1 MRRTLMIGALVAC
14 GGAPATPADPS
25 AATSGAS
32 GADQEARL
40 RMAAARLPAADED
53 SFGPLEV
60 GADYL
65 SYRKVTDKPFQSL
78 DHGNRWVDVYVNA
91 IGATEYLSGAPVP
104 IGTIVVKTSWQDDHG
119 APSNVVGP
127 LFIMEK
133 RAPGYAPEHDDWY
146 FAIHW
151 ANPPPSEA
159 KKFGGPIYW
168 RGKSKRAAYCWEC
181 HDLYDRRLGGL
192 TPSSQLPR

>member
-1 MRRTLMIGALVAC
+1 MLVMGLLVAC
-14 GGAPATPADPS
+14 GGAHTTATDPR
-25 AATSGAS
+25 S
-32 GADQEARL
+32 GADQEG
-40 RMAAARLPAADED
+40 RMRMEATKLPADPE
-53 SFGPLEV
+53 SRFGPLEV

-65 SYRKVTDKPFQSL
+65 TYRKVTDRPFQSL

-91 IGATEYLSGAPVP
+91 IGAAAYLSGEPVP

-119 APSNVVGP
+119 KPSDVVGP

-151 ANPPPSEA
+151 ANPPA
-159 KKFGGPIYW
+159 ADARKLGGPIYW
-168 RGKSKRAAYCWEC
+168 RGKSQRAAYCWEC

>member
-1 MRRTLMIGALVAC
+1 MRSLVVMGLLAAC
-14 GGAPATPADPS
+14 GGTHAPANDPAAGTDKE
-25 AATSGAS
+25 G
-32 GADQEARL
+32 
-40 RMAAARLPAADED
+40 RMRAAAAKSPGTGED
-53 SFGPLEV
+53 VFGPLEV

-65 SYRKVTDKPFQSL
+65 TYRKVTDKPFQSL

-91 IGATEYLSGAPVP
+91 LGAREYLSGAPVP
-104 IGTIVVKTSWQDDHG
+104 VGTIVVKTSWQDDHG
-119 APSNVVGP
+119 KPSNVEGP

-133 RAPGYAPEHDDWY
+133 RAMGYAPEHDDWY

-151 ANPPPSEA
+151 ANPPPAEA
-159 KKFGGPIYW
+159 KKFGGPFYW
-168 RGKSKRAAYCWEC
+168 RGKSPRAAYCWEC

>member
-1 MRRTLMIGALVAC
+1 MRSLLAIGLLAAC
-14 GGAPATPADPS
+14 GGAQATSPDPASGTDREGRMRQ
-25 AATSGAS
+25 AATG
-32 GADQEARL
+32 
-40 RMAAARLPAADED
+40 LPAAGED
-53 SFGPLEV
+53 VFGPLEV

-65 SYRKVTDKPFQSL
+65 GYRKVTDKPFQSL

-91 IGATEYLSGAPVP
+91 IGATQYLSGAPVP
-104 IGTIVVKTSWQDDHG
+104 VGTIVVKTSWQDDHG
-119 APSNVVGP
+119 KPSSIVGP

-133 RAPGYAPEHDDWY
+133 RAAGYAPEHDDWY

-151 ANPPPSEA
+151 ANPPAADA
-159 KKFGGPIYW
+159 KQLGGPIYW
-168 RGKSKRAAYCWEC
+168 RGKSRRAAYCWEC

>member
-1 MRRTLMIGALVAC
+1 MLAIALAAC
-14 GGAPATPADPS
+14 GGAPATATAP
-25 AATSGAS
+25 AATDREGH
-32 GADQEARL
+32 L
-40 RMAAARLPAADED
+40 RAAAAAQPED
-53 SFGPLEV
+53 AESVFGPLEV
-60 GADYL
+60 GADYA
-65 SYRKVTDKPFQSL
+65 SYRKVTDQPFQSL

-91 IGATEYLSGAPVP
+91 VGVAAYLSGAPVP
-104 IGTIVVKTSWQDDHG
+104 VGTIVVKTSWQDG
-119 APSNVVGP
+119 GGRPSRVVGP

-151 ANPPPSEA
+151 ANPPAAER
-159 KKFGGPIYW
+159 KKFGGPFYW

>member
-1 MRRTLMIGALVAC
+1 MRHDRAMRSVFALGLAAAC
-14 GGAPATPADPS
+14 GGAPPTSTDPGGADREGRMRS
-25 AATSGAS
+25 AAT
-32 GADQEARL
+32 
-40 RMAAARLPAADED
+40 RLPAAGED
-53 SFGPLEV
+53 TFGPLEV
-60 GADYL
+60 GADYA

-78 DHGNRWVDVYVNA
+78 DHGNRWVDVYVNE
-91 IGATEYLSGAPVP
+91 IGAAAYLSGAPVP
-104 IGTIVVKTSWQDDHG
+104 VGTIVVKTSWQDDHG
-119 APSNVVGP
+119 RPSSIAGP

-133 RAPGYAPEHDDWY
+133 RAAGYAPEHDDWY

-151 ANPPPSEA
+151 ANPPA
-159 KKFGGPIYW
+159 ADARQLGGPIYW